1 MTRFAASPPQTLGGW
16 VRSWNLLAKSS
27 KPYKCHRETI
37 NLWCTSILAKFQF
50 LPFSMSSSPFRFH
63 GIVKTWGTWGSIDR
77 DPNILSRLRIIY
89 ISSDFFFTFTQEN
102 LFNFR
107 YRFFFHFL
115 NFVII
120 IFIYIY
126 FFSSYFCTRSMNKFR
141 RIYIKTKNMKI
152 NYFVE

>member
-63 GIVKTWGTWGSIDR
+63 GIVKTWGTWDSIDR
-77 DPNILSRLRIIY
+77 DPNILLRLRIIY
-89 ISSDFFFTFTQEN
+89 ISSDFS
-102 LFNFR
+102 
-107 YRFFFHFL
+107 FFFFFL
-115 NFVII
+115 HSHKKISLIFVTDFFLLFKLCYNNFYLH
-120 IFIYIY
+120 IF
-126 FFSSYFCTRSMNKFR
+126 FFFLYFCTRSMNKFR
-141 RIYIKTKNMKI
+141 RI
-152 NYFVE
+152 